1 MSWDKSL
8 QGFIDTGESQLKPLN
23 NFRNYIKL
31 LRENKNA
38 RADYKRDGRAVY
50 KNGGLGP
57 FLSKTRIEIFTK
69 LLEAEKEFLS
79 LGGEKELINSAQIL
93 EIQKEWDR
101 DFDFENTALQIA
113 MKFNKKGVCMQDKKQ
128 KILHEEILEDI
139 VANTESTEVGLDNVK
154 ALLHTSL
161 EIYNTYG
168 RRGVNSAP
176 AKIKEEIEKLLND
189 KSTKEEE

>member
-1 MSWDKSL
+1 M

-31 LRENKNA
+31 LREDKNA

-139 VANTESTEVGLDNVK
+139 VAKGGSVEVGLDDVK
-154 ALLHTSL
+154 SLLQKSL
-161 EIYNTYG
+161 EICNIYG
-168 RRGVNSAP
+168 ERGVNSAP